1 MSALGDTISN
11 GLKKVSRDFTRAKM
25 KAYRLKEDRISQWQ
39 LDRWEAQDTELQL
52 KAAAYEVIPQA
63 YMAASDKGGLP
74 ANVRQIYY
82 QVRPLVMEATGG
94 KIWKNSAT
102 FTQGVLQDYIRDH
115 PEETAEW
122 DIVYDARGHFTEP
135 HMLRQIGC
143 GTLEVRSYLN
153 SWIYNGQ
160 DPGIQIVETFPTNG
174 PKNRYKFALFIEKEG
189 FDPLLAR
196 ARIAD
201 RYDLAIFSSKR
212 NVCDRRP
219 QTGGR
224 AFGGRR
230 YYPNCARL

>member
-1 MSALGDTISN
+1 
-11 GLKKVSRDFTRAKM
+11 M

-102 FTQGVLQDYIRDH
+102 FTQGVLQDYIRHH

-143 GTLEVRSYLN
+143 GTLEVRSYL
-153 SWIYNGQ
+153 IRGYTMGKTQ
-160 DPGIQIVETFPTNG
+160 VF
-174 PKNRYKFALFIEKEG
+174 K
-189 FDPLLAR
+189 
-196 ARIAD
+196 
-201 RYDLAIFSSKR
+201 SSKR
-212 NVCDRRP
+212 FPPMARRIA
-219 QTGGR
+219 T
-224 AFGGRR
+224 
-230 YYPNCARL
+230 